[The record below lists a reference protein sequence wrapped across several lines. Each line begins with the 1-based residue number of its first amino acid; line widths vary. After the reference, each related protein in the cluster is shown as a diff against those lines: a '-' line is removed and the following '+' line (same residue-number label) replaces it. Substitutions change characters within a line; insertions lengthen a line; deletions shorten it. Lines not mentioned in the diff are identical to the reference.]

1 MSKMLYY
8 PLSLQTVTEIRE
20 FDGDFDEEEFDEDLA
35 KRFINTDIFCDKNI
49 FCDKFCLMLREGV
62 YPDAYMDSWQKFN
75 ETLLQNKAKFYSR
88 LNMEDLMDVSYEHT
102 KKGMERL

>member
-1 MSKMLYY
+1 MLYY

>member
-1 MSKMLYY
+1 MLYY

-102 KKGMERL
+102 KKGVERL

>member
-1 MSKMLYY
+1 MLYY

-35 KRFINTDIFCDKNI
+35 KRFINTYI

-102 KKGMERL
+102 KKGVERL

>member
-1 MSKMLYY
+1 MSKMVYC
-8 PLSLQTVTEIRE
+8 LQTVTEIRE

-35 KRFINTDIFCDKNI
+35 KRFINTYI

-88 LNMEDLMDVSYEHT
+88 LNMEDLVDVSYEHT

>member
-1 MSKMLYY
+1 MVYCPS
-8 PLSLQTVTEIRE
+8 SLQTVTEIRE

-102 KKGMERL
+102 KKGVERL

>member
-35 KRFINTDIFCDKNI
+35 KRFINTYI

>member
-35 KRFINTDIFCDKNI
+35 KRFINTYI

-102 KKGMERL
+102 KKGVERL

>member
-1 MSKMLYY
+1 MVYCPS
-8 PLSLQTVTEIRE
+8 SLQTVTEIRE
-20 FDGDFDEEEFDEDLA
+20 FDGDFDEEEFDEYLA
-35 KRFINTDIFCDKNI
+35 KRFINTYI
-49 FCDKFCLMLREGV
+49 FCDKFCLMLREG
-62 YPDAYMDSWQKFN
+62 PDAYMDSWQKFN